1 MSTSLG
7 IDVTRE
13 EQGSQLQEL
22 VAREGVRLSPSSVFL
37 HLEFEPSFLGCAC
50 EGGRDACALVRGK
63 RARSV
68 SSAQEGCLDL
78 GPGIAEEHIV
88 D

>member
-1 MSTSLG
+1 MTASLG
-7 IDVTRE
+7 IDVTRGTG
-13 EQGSQLQEL
+13 QSAAG
-22 VAREGVRLSPSSVFL
+22 AGGTGRGGLSPSSVFL
-37 HLEFEPSFLGCAC
+37 HLEFEPSFLGCTC